1 MQTKLNERNG
11 TEKKKQVNIIW
22 HINRE
27 GTLTYNNE
35 FDYRIK
41 LTQLI
46 KQDSS
51 KSSIHWKIYTRSY
64 INYISIKVTTLL

>member
-1 MQTKLNERNG
+1 MKYSCKTRNLQYFIKGVQTKLNERNG

-41 LTQLI
+41 
-46 KQDSS
+46 
-51 KSSIHWKIYTRSY
+51 
-64 INYISIKVTTLL
+64 